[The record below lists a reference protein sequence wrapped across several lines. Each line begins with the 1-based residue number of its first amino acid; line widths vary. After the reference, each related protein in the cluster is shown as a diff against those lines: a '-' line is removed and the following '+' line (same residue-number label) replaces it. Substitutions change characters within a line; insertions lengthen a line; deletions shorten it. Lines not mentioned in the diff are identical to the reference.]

1 MDISVIVPT
10 KDRPE
15 NLKRAICSLFIQT
28 ILPDEV
34 IIINDGSQL
43 PYDNVLN
50 EIKSFNPGVII
61 KYNMFKQSIG
71 AAEARNTGANLAGGE
86 ILMFLDDDDYWGE
99 GKIENQLVMFQNNP
113 EIGLVYSAKSV
124 VDETGRFLYYI
135 KSKKGVKN
143 YSFNCPIHNITRL
156 GIGTTSAV
164 ALRKVIFDKSGGF
177 DKSLPARQDTE
188 LWARISSLTKIAYVD
203 SPDVYYTI
211 SRKINDQISSS
222 VEKVNEAN
230 RIIIAKYNN
239 EISKLT
245 LREKKKLKASFK
257 LSVAKRYSSHNF
269 FKAAWYSLQSFVLYP
284 STKSLVYLFPH
295 KVINYFRSKRH
306 RK

>member
-1 MDISVIVPT
+1 MDISVIIPT
-10 KDRPE
+10 KDRSE
-15 NLKRAICSLFIQT
+15 NLKRAINSLFFQT
-28 ILPDEV
+28 ILPDEIV
-34 IIINDGSQL
+34 IVDDGSKL
-43 PYDNVLN
+43 LYDCVLKDLN
-50 EIKSFNPGVII
+50 TVNPGINI
-61 KYNMFKQSIG
+61 KYKKYDQCLG
-71 AAEARNTGANLAGGE
+71 AAEARNIGAGLTSGE
-86 ILMFLDDDDYWGE
+86 ILMFLDDDDYWE
-99 GKIENQLVMFQNNP
+99 KDKIKNQLVTFINNP
-113 EIGLVYSAKSV
+113 EIGLVYSAKIA
-124 VDETGRFLYYI
+124 VDEKGRFLYYI
-135 KSKKGVKN
+135 KSKKADKN
-143 YSFNCPIHNITRL
+143 YSFSHTILNFTRL

-164 ALRKVIFDKSGGF
+164 AVRKAIFDKAGGF
-177 DKSLPARQDTE
+177 DRYLPARQDTE

-211 SRKINDQISSS
+211 SSKNNDQISGS

-230 RIIIAKYNN
+230 RLIIAKYNN

-257 LSVAKRYSSHNF
+257 LSVAKRYSSQNF